1 MCLYTSD
8 SAHARVCVCVCV
20 CSHCSGGSF
29 ISRSTASERILFPG
43 LIIGSVRRVHG
54 QAACGAE
61 PNHYSSLLTVSADGS
76 MLSFCGLIILSLQI
90 TKQNHKNKS
99 CLTRINEVL
108 STRRRAARGTRGWSG
123 PSVAGI
129 TAVCSLSL
137 LSRFL
142 WQGPPVLRRPS
153 SDTCPTTL
161 PCWKEKASFWG
172 DFTAH
177 LHPSVVWF
185 KNTLLLSWNDLLIFC
200 LGRGWYDRKLT
211 KLTNKTCNW

>member
-8 SAHARVCVCVCV
+8 SAHARVCVCVCSFPLQWQFLHFTLYHFRANPLPRAHYRV
-20 CSHCSGGSF
+20 CSTSARPGGVRGRAQS
-29 ISRSTASERILFPG
+29 LFKP
-43 LIIGSVRRVHG
+43 
-54 QAACGAE
+54 
-61 PNHYSSLLTVSADGS
+61 ADGS

-108 STRRRAARGTRGWSG
+108 STRHRAARGTRGWSG

-161 PCWKEKASFWG
+161 PCWKEKASF
-172 DFTAH
+172 
-177 LHPSVVWF
+177 
-185 KNTLLLSWNDLLIFC
+185 
-200 LGRGWYDRKLT
+200 
-211 KLTNKTCNW
+211 

>member
-1 MCLYTSD
+1 MKVHVYVFVHKWQRSCTS
-8 SAHARVCVCVCV
+8 VCVCVCV
-20 CSHCSGGSF
+20 CVRSHCSGGYF
-29 ISRSTASERILFPG
+29 ISRSTASVRILFPG
-43 LIIGSVRRVHG
+43 LIIGSVRWVHV

-61 PNHYSSLLTVSADGS
+61 PNHYSSPLTVSTDGS
-76 MLSFCGLIILSLQI
+76 MLSFCGLIILSLEI

-108 STRRRAARGTRGWSG
+108 STRRRAARGTQGWSG

-137 LSRFL
+137 LSCFL

-172 DFTAH
+172 NFTAH

-185 KNTLLLSWNDLLIFC
+185 KNTLLLSWNELLIFC
-200 LGRGWYDRKLT
+200 LGRGWY
-211 KLTNKTCNW
+211 